1 MQKHQMTKETTMR
14 VIEET
19 DFENV
24 KRVETNEEYFDVYK
38 HFKLYYLNDLDEMRS
53 LENSNEHHQS
63 AI

>member
-1 MQKHQMTKETTMR
+1 MR